1 MPPDLH
7 GARIVSGAAGA
18 VSQTRR
24 KRPVPSSSVVLHLT
38 LDRGP
43 LLAGVVVSDD
53 GVGPLPFSGWLGLV
67 EAVDIC
73 RRLLPT
79 ELTGTDAARQEEERP
94 GH

>member
-67 EAVDIC
+67 EVVEMC
-73 RRLLPT
+73 RRT
-79 ELTGTDAARQEEERP
+79 VQAELAVPDPAGQEGEGPCR
-94 GH
+94 